1 MSGNGNFQGLQ
12 RKGYRHHLLAT
23 EVDHI
28 GNLEIGRHIDYS
40 GPLMVEGV
48 IVMVKGPRGRWDL
61 SLMDD
66 AFDWCRKASRARS

>member
-1 MSGNGNFQGLQ
+1 VSGNVQGLQ

-28 GNLEIGRHIDYS
+28 GRLESGRYIDYS
-40 GPLMVEGV
+40 GPLMVAEV
-48 IVMVKGPRGRWDL
+48 IEMVKGPSGRWDL

-66 AFDWCRKASRARS
+66 AFDWCRKACRARS